1 MDLSLLGNNLK
12 SVRLQ
17 RGYSQEKAAEL
28 CGVSEKTIGMIE
40 RTQANVTVGILS
52 QIETGYRVSLKDLIR
67 DDQEAEELSDG
78 IEYFVIVEAC
88 REPDRFAYGIMA
100 CKADVDRSVLLQ
112 VVHDVTSRP
121 DFALELVRD
130 LNSYQLSPPAPSG
143 RDFGLHLLTRCR
155 AGPLRRSAVGGP
167 LCASE
172 RRHPPGP

>member
-1 MDLSLLGNNLK
+1 
-12 SVRLQ
+12 
-17 RGYSQEKAAEL
+17 
-28 CGVSEKTIGMIE
+28 MIE

-52 QIETGYRVSLKDLIR
+52 QIETGYRVSLKDLLR

-143 RDFGLHLLTRCR
+143 RDFGPHLLTRRR
-155 AGPLRRSAVGGP
+155 AGPLR
-167 LCASE
+167 
-172 RRHPPGP
+172 

>member
-130 LNSYQLSPPAPSG
+130 LNSYQLSPPCT
-143 RDFGLHLLTRCR
+143 FWT
-155 AGPLRRSAVGGP
+155 
-167 LCASE
+167 
-172 RRHPPGP
+172 